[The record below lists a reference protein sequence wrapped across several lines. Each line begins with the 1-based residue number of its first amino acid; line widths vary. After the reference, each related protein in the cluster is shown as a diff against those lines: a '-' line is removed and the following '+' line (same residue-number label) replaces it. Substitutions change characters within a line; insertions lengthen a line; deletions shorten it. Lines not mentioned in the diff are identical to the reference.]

1 MVFRFC
7 GHRCGT
13 ASQRFDKRHNIVLSN
28 SSNTVNDRSVAV
40 PSTKSG
46 KTTSR
51 TTNRLAFAAVATVG
65 LMWPVLV
72 LSATATAD
80 PAARP
85 GVPCLDMVQSFAA
98 SPSAV
103 PDALQTAADALAP
116 PAPPARVPAPVPA
129 PAGNDVE
136 TRSRPRP
143 RWQLGLGRRR
153 LGRRLAWW
161 TGMAGSARTVRRR
174 VLGALCRMAVGAARS
189 LGLHLMF
196 STPARGCERRQ
207 ERPGRRACGHCL
219 RRSRATRGWCD
230 DVDAGTSRKPRGI
243 TAPTRLTGVGF
254 PRLQPWGG
262 TST

>member
-1 MVFRFC
+1 
-7 GHRCGT
+7 
-13 ASQRFDKRHNIVLSN
+13 
-28 SSNTVNDRSVAV
+28 
-40 PSTKSG
+40 
-46 KTTSR
+46 
-51 TTNRLAFAAVATVG
+51 VG

-80 PAARP
+80 PSARP

-136 TRSRPRP
+136 TRSRSRP

-174 VLGALCRMAVGAARS
+174 VLGAPCRMAVGAARS
-189 LGLHLMF
+189 LGLL
-196 STPARGCERRQ
+196 TPAN
-207 ERPGRRACGHCL
+207 RPSRRAPDAIRWFEESL
-219 RRSRATRGWCD
+219 RSVSRYTGTQTS
-230 DVDAGTSRKPRGI
+230 TSRPRSPRYGVRCVGMW
-243 TAPTRLTGVGF
+243 TRNPVRAKRVSGAPHVLDASTRM
-254 PRLQPWGG
+254 
-262 TST
+262 